1 MLRLLLA
8 ASIVLLGVHPQRAN
22 ADAVTGTWTGDA
34 QVRGNYYWDR
44 STRVLAPEFI
54 AQLEAPQ
61 GTRMRVDY
69 LVDSITS
76 ASIAAGALEDVRF
89 TEVRHDVDL
98 KAGHEFVERENPVD
112 LFGGFRLSRE
122 PDYFSFATLFQ
133 PTIWLADRATMF
145 RGRISYRHDE
155 IGQTFRGGSQQ
166 RPDNMGGTSA
176 DAFRETLDAVSLAA
190 GWEQVLSRTLVLEVG
205 YDFTY
210 QWGFLANPYRS
221 VLGGQIPE
229 NHPGQRYRHL
239 LFSRLAWYI
248 PRSRTS
254 LQVLYRSYVDN
265 WKVSAVNPEFRIYQ
279 EMSPF
284 FQTRLRYRY
293 YTQTSSFFYKSNP
306 NDYSLDDQYVT
317 ADPKLSELPRRQSPP
332 LDRRRPVRHQLQL
345 PLEHQLLRQPSSG
358 PNRPTNSVLGDRILP
373 SNPLNSWWFSKENP
387 TVFFPTQ
394 RSGFGI
400 RGSDLA

>member
-1 MLRLLLA
+1 VVLRLFLA
-8 ASIVLLGVHPQRAN
+8 AGIILLGVPPKRSN

-44 STRVLAPEFI
+44 STRVLAPEII

-61 GTRMRVDY
+61 GSRMRVDY

-98 KAGHEFVERENPVD
+98 KGGHEFVERENPVD
-112 LFGGFRLSRE
+112 LFGGFRFSRE

-145 RGRISYRHDE
+145 RGRMTYRHDE
-155 IGQTFRGGSQQ
+155 IGQNFRGGSQQ
-166 RPDNMGGTSA
+166 RPGNMGGTSA
-176 DAFRETLDAVSLAA
+176 DRFRETLDAISLAA
-190 GWEQVLSRTLVLEVG
+190 GWEQVLARTLVLGVG

-221 VLGGQIPE
+221 VLGGQRPE
-229 NHPGQRYRHL
+229 EHPDQRFRHL
-239 LFSRLAWYI
+239 LFGRLAWYI

-254 LQVLYRSYVDN
+254 LQVLYRSYLDN

-293 YTQTSSFFYKSNP
+293 YTQTSAFFYKSNP
-306 NDYSLDDQYVT
+306 NDYTFDEPYVT
-317 ADPKLSELPRRQSPP
+317 ADPKLSDFHVNEIGIQFL
-332 LDRRRPVRHQLQL
+332 
-345 PLEHQLLRQPSSG
+345 
-358 PNRPTNSVLGDRILP
+358 VLGAFLEGKAHRSLAGAQFDISFNYRWNTNAFGNQVVAQTGLRIP
-373 SNPLNSWWFSKENP
+373 F
-387 TVFFPTQ
+387 
-394 RSGFGI
+394 
-400 RGSDLA
+400 

>member
-1 MLRLLLA
+1 MRVQLSAPTQGSRSVVLRLLLA
-8 ASIVLLGVHPQRAN
+8 ASITLAGLQPTRSN

-44 STRVLAPEFI
+44 STRVLAPEII

-61 GTRMRVDY
+61 GSRMRVDY

-76 ASIAAGALEDVRF
+76 ASIAAGALEDTRF

-98 KAGHEFVERENPVD
+98 KGGHEFVNRENPVD
-112 LFGGFRLSRE
+112 LFGGFRFSRE

-155 IGQTFRGGSQQ
+155 IRQNFRGGSQQ
-166 RPDNMGGTSA
+166 RPGNMGGTSA
-176 DAFRETLDAVSLAA
+176 SGFRETLDAVSIAA
-190 GWEQVLSRTLVLEVG
+190 GWEQVLTRTLVLEVS
-205 YDFTY
+205 YDMTY

-221 VLGGQIPE
+221 VLGGQRPE
-229 NHPGQRYRHL
+229 EHPDQRLRHL

-254 LQVLYRSYVDN
+254 LQVLYRSYIDD
-265 WKVSAVNPEFRIYQ
+265 WKLTAINPEFRIYQ
-279 EMSPF
+279 EMSPY

-293 YTQTSSFFYKSNP
+293 YTQTSAFFYRRDP
-306 NDYSLDDQYVT
+306 NSYTFDDPYVT
-317 ADPKLSELPRRQSPP
+317 ADPKLSAFHVNELGIQF
-332 LDRRRPVRHQLQL
+332 L
-345 PLEHQLLRQPSSG
+345 
-358 PNRPTNSVLGDRILP
+358 VLGSFLEGKAHRSIAGAQFDISFNYRWNTNAFGNQVVAQTGLRIP
-373 SNPLNSWWFSKENP
+373 F
-387 TVFFPTQ
+387 
-394 RSGFGI
+394 
-400 RGSDLA
+400 

>member
-1 MLRLLLA
+1 MRVQLTSRRQRSRWVVLRLLLA

-112 LFGGFRLSRE
+112 LFGGFRFSRE

-176 DAFRETLDAVSLAA
+176 DAFRETLDAISLAA

-317 ADPKLSELPRRQSPP
+317 ADPKLSEFHVNELGIQF
-332 LDRRRPVRHQLQL
+332 LVLGAF
-345 PLEHQLLRQPSSG
+345 LEGKAHRSIAGAQFDISFNYRW
-358 PNRPTNSVLGDRILP
+358 NTNSFGNQVVAQTGLRIP
-373 SNPLNSWWFSKENP
+373 F
-387 TVFFPTQ
+387 
-394 RSGFGI
+394 
-400 RGSDLA
+400 

>member
-1 MLRLLLA
+1 MVFRLLFA
-8 ASIVLLGVHPQRAN
+8 AGIMLLGLYPQHSI

-34 QVRGNYYWDR
+34 QLRGNYYWDR
-44 STRVLAPEFI
+44 STRVLAPEII

-61 GTRMRVDY
+61 GSRIRVDY
-69 LVDSITS
+69 LIDSITS
-76 ASIAAGALEDVRF
+76 ASIAAGALEDTRF

-98 KAGHEFVERENPVD
+98 KGGHEFVERENPVD
-112 LFGGFRLSRE
+112 LFGGVRFSRE

-166 RPDNMGGTSA
+166 RPGNMGGTSA
-176 DAFRETLDAVSLAA
+176 DRFRETLDAVSLAA
-190 GWEQVLSRTLVLEVG
+190 GWEQVLTPTLLLEVS

-221 VLGGQIPE
+221 VLGGQRPE
-229 NHPGQRYRHL
+229 EHPDQRFRHL
-239 LFSRLAWYI
+239 LSSRLAWYI

-254 LQVLYRSYVDN
+254 LQVLYRSYVDD
-265 WKVSAVNPEFRIYQ
+265 WKLGAINPEVRIYQ

-293 YTQTSSFFYKSNP
+293 YTQTSAFFEDP
-306 NDYSLDDQYVT
+306 YVT
-317 ADPKLSELPRRQSPP
+317 ADPKLSAFHINELGI
-332 LDRRRPVRHQLQL
+332 
-345 PLEHQLLRQPSSG
+345 QLL
-358 PNRPTNSVLGDRILP
+358 VLGAFLEGRAHRSIAGAQFDISFNYRWNTNAYGNQVVAQTGLRIP
-373 SNPLNSWWFSKENP
+373 F
-387 TVFFPTQ
+387 
-394 RSGFGI
+394 
-400 RGSDLA
+400 

>member
-8 ASIVLLGVHPQRAN
+8 AGIVALAVHPTQTG
-22 ADAVTGTWTGDA
+22 ADAVTGTWTGAA

-44 STRVLAPEFI
+44 STRVLAPEII
-54 AQLEAPQ
+54 AQLDAPQ
-61 GTRMRVDY
+61 GTRIRVDY

-98 KAGHEFVERENPVD
+98 KAGHEFVERDNPVD
-112 LFGGFRLSRE
+112 LFGGVRFSRE
-122 PDYFSFATLFQ
+122 PDYFSFASLFQ

-155 IGQTFRGGSQQ
+155 IGQNFRGGSGQ

-176 DAFRETLDAVSLAA
+176 DRFRETLDAVSIAV
-190 GWEQVLSRTLVLEVG
+190 GWEQALARTLLLEVG

-221 VLGGQIPE
+221 VLGGQRRE
-229 NHPGQRYRHL
+229 EHPDQRFRHL
-239 LFSRLAWYI
+239 LLSRLAWYI

-254 LQVLYRSYVDN
+254 LQVLYRSYLDD

-279 EMSPF
+279 EMSPY
-284 FQTRLRYRY
+284 FQTRIRYRY

-306 NDYSLDDQYVT
+306 NDYTFADTYAT
-317 ADPKLSELPRRQSPP
+317 ADPKLSSFHVNELGIQF
-332 LDRRRPVRHQLQL
+332 L
-345 PLEHQLLRQPSSG
+345 
-358 PNRPTNSVLGDRILP
+358 VLGSFLEGRAHRSISGASFDLSFNYRWNTNAFGNQVVAQTGLRIP
-373 SNPLNSWWFSKENP
+373 F
-387 TVFFPTQ
+387 
-394 RSGFGI
+394 
-400 RGSDLA
+400 